1 MGKKKTGWPFQNGFL
16 NDGAQEIHLFTD
28 YRWNDGSVSR
38 RWHVDPE
45 RFDACLVELRPG
57 PIAVSLLGFR
67 DDLGGFQELSH
78 PVRLSTSELVD
89 HGQVVVAGILRRP

>member
-1 MGKKKTGWPFQNGFL
+1 MAKRKTGWPFQEGFL

-45 RFDACLVELRPG
+45 RFDASLAELRP
-57 PIAVSLLGFR
+57 VSLKPGESL
-67 DDLGGFQELSH
+67 DQ
-78 PVRLSTSELVD
+78 
-89 HGQVVVAGILRRP
+89 

>member
-1 MGKKKTGWPFQNGFL
+1 MAKRKTGWPFQEGFL

-45 RFDACLVELRPG
+45 RFDSDIAELRPF
-57 PIAVSLLGFR
+57 SLT
-67 DDLGGFQELSH
+67 
-78 PVRLSTSELVD
+78 PSESSD
-89 HGQVVVAGILRRP
+89 Q

>member
-1 MGKKKTGWPFQNGFL
+1 MAKRKTGWPFQEGFL

-45 RFDACLVELRPG
+45 RFDVCLAELRPF
-57 PIAVSLLGFR
+57 SLTPSKSS
-67 DDLGGFQELSH
+67 DQ
-78 PVRLSTSELVD
+78 
-89 HGQVVVAGILRRP
+89 